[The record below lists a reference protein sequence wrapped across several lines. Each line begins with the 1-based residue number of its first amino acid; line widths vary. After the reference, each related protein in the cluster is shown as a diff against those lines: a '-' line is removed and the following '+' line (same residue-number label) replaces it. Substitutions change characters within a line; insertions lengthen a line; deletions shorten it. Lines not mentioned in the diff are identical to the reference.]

1 MLDLPEQL
9 VPFRTMQ
16 VDVIPQGCLETHA
29 SYRCCKPGIQ
39 LTGHPEP
46 PIKEA
51 IRRPRN
57 PAARASKR
65 PAASRYRRQ
74 AAEPTEEDRRLAT
87 IHTFGDSWPRSGLDD
102 RTRAATALPNAWDD
116 ALSRPEQPDT
126 VHGHR

>member
-51 IRRPRN
+51 IRRPAIQRHGHQN
-57 PAARASKR
+57 GQPRAAIDGKRLNQPRRTAVSPPFIPSATRGPAADWMTVPAR
-65 PAASRYRRQ
+65 P
-74 AAEPTEEDRRLAT
+74 
-87 IHTFGDSWPRSGLDD
+87 
-102 RTRAATALPNAWDD
+102 
-116 ALSRPEQPDT
+116 
-126 VHGHR
+126 